1 MSRLARPPGRIDRA
15 TGMDPLQSD
24 HALIRLASVEL
35 SFRGAW
41 TTPRKVFRSAAEGID
56 QADRG
61 VIEVAQVA
69 GRQLSLAGEGD
80 AGDQGVA

>member
-1 MSRLARPPGRIDRA
+1 MNRDAGMGGEIDMA
-15 TGMDPLQSD
+15 VGGEELDSD
-24 HALIRLASVEL
+24 HALLRLASVEL

-41 TTPRKVFRSAAEGID
+41 TTPRKVFRSAAKGID

>member
-1 MSRLARPPGRIDRA
+1 M
-15 TGMDPLQSD
+15 
-24 HALIRLASVEL
+24 ASVEL
-35 SFRGAW
+35 RISGAW
-41 TTPRKVFRSAAEGID
+41 TTPRGAFCSVAEGID

-80 AGDQGVA
+80 AGDQGVAQIDAAAVGAAGGRQE